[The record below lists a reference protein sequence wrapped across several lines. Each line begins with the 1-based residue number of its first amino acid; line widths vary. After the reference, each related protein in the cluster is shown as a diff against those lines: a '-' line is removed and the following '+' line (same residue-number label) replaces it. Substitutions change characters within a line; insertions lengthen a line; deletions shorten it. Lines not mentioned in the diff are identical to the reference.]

1 VDGAVKRIDVQVRLG
16 IRQVRLLGQAGDSKE
31 TSTIF
36 CPRLRRSENL
46 ARCLACSRLVRKAE
60 DSIEC
65 VVEREERHADAAG
78 APRLGGEVCVGE
90 VAGCSTLCVLANVAP
105 AVLARSMQDHGAA
118 FAVVVEVRG
127 RPVGLVDREAAVLG
141 SQSVSVRDLAR
152 PIVSVREGS
161 PLAFAVQRMVHERV
175 RALPVI
181 DHEGAIVALLSD
193 IDALRWVARCHSAI
207 PGRLPQRSSTQD
219 TTATPWRRNLKE
231 FPMTPSEIRSELLS
245 QHSKIRTM
253 LEATCL
259 ATQVDRAGDPRAHLL
274 RLADALRAHNL
285 REEVLLKD
293 LVLGADAWG
302 AARVAI
308 MIEEHIQEHTRLCQA
323 LDQAPYTPV
332 EPIVSG
338 ILAAIEEI
346 RAHMDREEAAFLN
359 ESVLCDD
366 IIVVNQA
373 DG

>member
-1 VDGAVKRIDVQVRLG
+1 
-16 IRQVRLLGQAGDSKE
+16 
-31 TSTIF
+31 
-36 CPRLRRSENL
+36 
-46 ARCLACSRLVRKAE
+46 
-60 DSIEC
+60 
-65 VVEREERHADAAG
+65 
-78 APRLGGEVCVGE
+78 
-90 VAGCSTLCVLANVAP
+90 
-105 AVLARSMQDHGAA
+105 
-118 FAVVVEVRG
+118 
-127 RPVGLVDREAAVLG
+127 
-141 SQSVSVRDLAR
+141 
-152 PIVSVREGS
+152 
-161 PLAFAVQRMVHERV
+161 
-175 RALPVI
+175 
-181 DHEGAIVALLSD
+181 
-193 IDALRWVARCHSAI
+193 
-207 PGRLPQRSSTQD
+207 
-219 TTATPWRRNLKE
+219 
-231 FPMTPSEIRSELLS
+231 
-245 QHSKIRTM
+245 
-253 LEATCL
+253 
-259 ATQVDRAGDPRAHLL
+259 
-274 RLADALRAHNL
+274 LRAHNL

>member
-1 VDGAVKRIDVQVRLG
+1 
-16 IRQVRLLGQAGDSKE
+16 
-31 TSTIF
+31 
-36 CPRLRRSENL
+36 
-46 ARCLACSRLVRKAE
+46 
-60 DSIEC
+60 
-65 VVEREERHADAAG
+65 
-78 APRLGGEVCVGE
+78 
-90 VAGCSTLCVLANVAP
+90 
-105 AVLARSMQDHGAA
+105 
-118 FAVVVEVRG
+118 
-127 RPVGLVDREAAVLG
+127 
-141 SQSVSVRDLAR
+141 
-152 PIVSVREGS
+152 
-161 PLAFAVQRMVHERV
+161 
-175 RALPVI
+175 
-181 DHEGAIVALLSD
+181 
-193 IDALRWVARCHSAI
+193 
-207 PGRLPQRSSTQD
+207 
-219 TTATPWRRNLKE
+219 
-231 FPMTPSEIRSELLS
+231 
-245 QHSKIRTM
+245 M